1 VGKYWEHSEE
11 TKERIAAALR
21 GTKRSEET
29 KQKMSEAHV
38 GLTPTEETRRKISA
52 SGRVA
57 QNRPGVAAKKGG
69 PNTGRSG
76 GRRAVRYTDPN
87 TIREA
92 APRVDGPGPMAN
104 GQGPMSGGQGPT
116 SSGAGK

>member
-1 VGKYWEHSEE
+1 MGKYWEHSEE
-11 TKERIAAALR
+11 TKERIAAKLR
-21 GTKRSEET
+21 GLKRSEET
-29 KQKMSEAHV
+29 KKKMSEAHV
-38 GLTPTEETRRKISA
+38 GLTPTEETRKKISA

-92 APRVDGPGPMAN
+92 APRVDGQWPVDDGNGPVAR
-104 GQGPMSGGQGPT
+104 GQRP
-116 SSGAGK
+116 

>member
-11 TKERIAAALR
+11 TKERIAAQLR
-21 GTKRSEET
+21 GLKRSEET
-29 KQKMSEAHV
+29 RKKMSGAHV
-38 GLTPTEETRRKISA
+38 GLTPTEETRKKISA

-76 GRRAVRYTDPN
+76 GRRATRYTDPN

-92 APRVDGPGPMAN
+92 APRVG
-104 GQGPMSGGQGPT
+104 GQGPMDDGQGPVAR
-116 SSGAGK
+116 GQGK

>member
-1 VGKYWEHSEE
+1 V
-11 TKERIAAALR
+11 
-21 GTKRSEET
+21 
-29 KQKMSEAHV
+29 
-38 GLTPTEETRRKISA
+38 TPTEETRRKISA

-92 APRVDGPGPMAN
+92 GPRVDGQWTADDGHGPVD
-104 GQGPMSGGQGPT
+104 GGQRQ
-116 SSGAGK
+116 

>member
-1 VGKYWEHSEE
+1 MGKYWEHSEE
-11 TKERIAAALR
+11 TKERIAAKLR
-21 GTKRSEET
+21 GLKRSEET
-29 KQKMSEAHV
+29 KK
-38 GLTPTEETRRKISA
+38 KISA

-92 APRVDGPGPMAN
+92 APRVDGQWPVDDGNGPVAR
-104 GQGPMSGGQGPT
+104 GQRP
-116 SSGAGK
+116 

>member
-1 VGKYWEHSEE
+1 MGKYWEHSEE
-11 TKERIAAALR
+11 TKERIAAALQGIKR
-21 GTKRSEET
+21 SDETKR
-29 KQKMSEAHV
+29 KMSEAHL
-38 GLTPTEETRRKISA
+38 GLTPTEETRKKISA

-76 GRRAVRYTDPN
+76 GRRAIRYTDPN

-92 APRVDGPGPMAN
+92 APRVDGQGPMGS
-104 GQGPMSGGQGPT
+104 GQGPAAVGQRP
-116 SSGAGK
+116 

>member
-1 VGKYWEHSEE
+1 MGKYWEHSEE

-21 GTKRSEET
+21 GLKRSEET
-29 KQKMSEAHV
+29 KKKMSEAHV
-38 GLTPTEETRRKISA
+38 GLRPGEETRKKISA

-92 APRVDGPGPMAN
+92 APRVDGRCPMDNEHGAT
-104 GQGPMSGGQGPT
+104 SGGQRP
-116 SSGAGK
+116 

>member
-1 VGKYWEHSEE
+1 MGKYWEHSEE
-11 TKERIAAALR
+11 TKERIAAALQ
-21 GTKRSEET
+21 GIKRSEET
-29 KQKMSEAHV
+29 KRKMSEAHV
-38 GLTPTEETRRKISA
+38 GLRPTEETRKKISA

-92 APRVDGPGPMAN
+92 APGVGGRWPGDS
-104 GQGPMSGGQGPT
+104 GQGAMGDGHGTASRGQRP
-116 SSGAGK
+116 

>member
-1 VGKYWEHSEE
+1 MTMGKHWEHSEE

-21 GTKRSEET
+21 GLKRSEET
-29 KQKMSEAHV
+29 KKKMSEAHV
-38 GLTPTEETRRKISA
+38 GLRPSEETRKKISA

-76 GRRAVRYTDPN
+76 GRRVVRYTDPN

-92 APRVDGPGPMAN
+92 GPRADGRWPMDKE
-104 GQGPMSGGQGPT
+104 QRP
-116 SSGAGK
+116 

>member
-1 VGKYWEHSEE
+1 MTMGKYWEHSEE

-21 GTKRSEET
+21 GLKRSEET
-29 KQKMSEAHV
+29 KQRMSEAHI
-38 GLTPTEETRRKISA
+38 GLTPTEETRKKISA

-92 APRVDGPGPMAN
+92 APRVNGHWPRVD
-104 GQGPMSGGQGPT
+104 GQGPA